1 MIDAMVVCDGL
12 FIFCCLLIIFGCLT
26 INILLRDT
34 IHMTVA
40 GLLAAIEN
48 LCYTMMKHS
57 DTN

>member
-12 FIFCCLLIIFGCLT
+12 FIFCCLLKIFGCLT

-40 GLLAAIEN
+40 GLLPLKICA
-48 LCYTMMKHS
+48 TP
-57 DTN
+57 